1 MSNPTLESV
10 SYASLAR
17 SGRSLT
23 SAITQKEAE
32 KFRFFF
38 VYNEGMN
45 NKPHILL
52 TNDDGIRSPG
62 LWAAASEL
70 SKIGYVT
77 VAAPREQSTA
87 MGRSL
92 PSTSDGIIRKE
103 QVQVNGQEWSV
114 YAVGGSPAQAV
125 LHGILEIVPHKPDLI
140 VSGINYGE
148 NVGLGVTISGT
159 VGAAMEAAAMGYP
172 ALAVSLQTEAH
183 YHLSH
188 SEDIDFKT
196 AGYFT
201 GYFAKLLL
209 KKKLFEGV
217 DLLKVEVPSHA
228 TPETGWQMSRLSRL
242 RYYEPVAA
250 ERESWD
256 VPGSVWY
263 RHDANLENDQEDTDV
278 YVLRN
283 KKMVAV
289 TPLNLDMTARV
300 DLNQLENYLRD
311 SSPLRGSE

>member
-1 MSNPTLESV
+1 MDSM
-10 SYASLAR
+10 
-17 SGRSLT
+17 
-23 SAITQKEAE
+23 K
-32 KFRFFF
+32 
-38 VYNEGMN
+38 N

-70 SKIGYVT
+70 SRIGYVT
-77 VAAPREQSTA
+77 VAAPREQSTG

-103 QVQVNGQEWSV
+103 QMQVNGQEWSV

-125 LHGILEIVPHKPDLI
+125 LHGVLEIIPHKPDLI

-148 NVGLGVTISGT
+148 NVGLGITISGT
-159 VGAAMEAAAMGYP
+159 VGAAMEAASMGFP
-172 ALAVSLQTEAH
+172 ALAVSLQTDTQ

-188 SEDIDFKT
+188 SEDIDFSA

-201 GYFAKLLL
+201 AYFARLLL
-209 KKKLFEGV
+209 EKQFPQEV

-228 TPETGWQMSRLSRL
+228 TPTTEWQVGRLSHS
-242 RYYEPVAA
+242 RYYDPVPAK
-250 ERESWD
+250 RESWEQ
-256 VPGSVWY
+256 PGPISY
-263 RHDANLENDQEDTDV
+263 KHSEGIDEDPEGTDAHI
-278 YVLRN
+278 LRT

-300 DLNQLENYLRD
+300 GLGEFEKYLRK
-311 SSPLRGSE
+311 